1 MASKYLNESVNSLTE
16 KELKAGIQSLAKV
29 ANQRLRQLEKSNKA
43 TSSPAYKYIERLAF
57 DASKTKGTGA
67 ADKYSFIGETK
78 WGEIKFNTATAKMNQ
93 SQLRQEF
100 SFLQRFLNTKTS
112 TVTGVKKNIEKGY
125 EKFKEQYE
133 KATGS
138 TLGEG
143 SIELWGDA
151 LFKHFAEIYGSDE
164 AENLMQQIDSANLS
178 ISEVHEIL
186 RKSGFSLNR
195 GYDDIPLST
204 IYDNFDSW
212 VKSGVTDSDGQSI
225 DTEDDL

>member
-1 MASKYLNESVNSLTE
+1 MASKYLNENVNSLTE
-16 KELKAGIQSLAKV
+16 KELKVGIQSLAKV

-57 DASKTKGTGA
+57 DASKTKGTGS
-67 ADKYSFIGETK
+67 DKYSFIGETK
-78 WGEIKFNTATAKMNQ
+78 WGEIKFNTATTKMNQ

-151 LFKHFAEIYGSDE
+151 LFKHFSDIYGSDE

-178 ISEVHEIL
+178 NSEVYDIL
-186 RKSGFSLNR
+186 RKSGFSLNT
-195 GYDDIPLST
+195 GYDEIPLST

-212 VKSGVTDSDGQSI
+212 TESGLSDSDGQSI

>member
-1 MASKYLNESVNSLTE
+1 MASKYLNENVNTLTE

-57 DASKTKGTGA
+57 DASKTKSTG

-78 WGEIKFNTATAKMNQ
+78 WGEIKFNTATTKMNQ

-112 TVTGVKKNIEKGY
+112 TVTGVKKNIEKSY

-133 KATGS
+133 KTTGS
-138 TLGEG
+138 SLGDG
-143 SIELWGDA
+143 TIELWGDA
-151 LFKHFAEIYGSDE
+151 LFKHFSEIYGSEE
-164 AENLMQQIDSANLS
+164 AENLMQKIDSSDLS
-178 ISEVHEIL
+178 NSEVHEIL
-186 RKSGFSLNR
+186 RKSGFSLNT
-195 GYDDIPLST
+195 GFDEIQLST

-212 VKSGVTDSDGQSI
+212 VKSGVSDSDGQSI